1 MESQCV
7 CSDTT
12 TNKFI
17 NKIETLFDG
26 LSQSNVLNTLTWD
39 ASRYSSGDYFIHLV
53 SDEFSKTNKI
63 TLMK

>member
-1 MESQCV
+1 MG
-7 CSDTT
+7 
-12 TNKFI
+12 

-26 LSQSNVLNTLTWD
+26 LSQSNILNTLTWD
-39 ASRYSSGDYFIHLV
+39 ASRYSSGDYFIHLA